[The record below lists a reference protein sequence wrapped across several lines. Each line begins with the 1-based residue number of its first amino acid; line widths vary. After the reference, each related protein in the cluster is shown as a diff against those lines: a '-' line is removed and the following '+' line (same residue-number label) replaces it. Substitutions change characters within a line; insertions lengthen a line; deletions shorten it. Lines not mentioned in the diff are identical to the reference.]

1 MNQIKTFTNDHFC
14 NLRPQL
20 HRFRDLYSE
29 ALSEFED
36 NLHVDNTGRY
46 EQDDSPDTRRK
57 YILRFVKEYNTNKT
71 RESNGI
77 SKLSPNIPCKFGNIN
92 GSSEIPLYP

>member
-1 MNQIKTFTNDHFC
+1 MKQIKKAFTFIIS
-14 NLRPQL
+14 LRPQI

-29 ALSEFED
+29 TLSEFEG

-57 YILRFVKEYNTNKT
+57 YILRFVNEYKQ
-71 RESNGI
+71 EQG
-77 SKLSPNIPCKFGNIN
+77 
-92 GSSEIPLYP
+92 